1 MSSALWA
8 QQTKTPTLAQ
18 ILQRLQENVDQ
29 YQAQVPSFF
38 CDEHVVS
45 KKRPDPQHEGRIT
58 DSTFRM
64 KRDPTPDVHGKP
76 VLEESREIK
85 MVNGKPAHGEYLS
98 GPTTVTGA
106 FSGGL
111 ALVSLSQQACMRYTL
126 KPIKANDPQ
135 KPITILFTSVRPSE
149 HSEDCI
155 MQEDL
160 NGRVQIDQGTMQ
172 ITRLQF
178 HATHHHITPDIAG
191 VWDFAID
198 YTPILLEGKSFWLPA
213 KIDVKMVGDLNNY
226 VIRWSLDA
234 TYSNYHKLEVTSRI
248 LPWSEAPAP

>member
-1 MSSALWA
+1 VVSA
-8 QQTKTPTLAQ
+8 QKTETPTLEG

-29 YQAQVPSFF
+29 YQALVPSFF

-45 KKRPDPQHEGRIT
+45 KKSPDPRHESSVT
-58 DSTFRM
+58 DSTFRL
-64 KRDPTPDVHGKP
+64 KRDPTPDAHGKP
-76 VLEESREIK
+76 VLEESREVK

-111 ALVSLSQQACMRYTL
+111 ALVSFSQQACMRYTL
-126 KPIKANDPQ
+126 MPINANDPQ
-135 KPITILFTSVRPSE
+135 KPITVLFTSVLSSE

-160 NGRVQIDQGTMQ
+160 SGRVQIDPATMQ
-172 ITRLQF
+172 ITRLEFQ
-178 HATHHHITPDIAG
+178 APHHLITSDNDIAG

-198 YTPILLEGKSFWLPA
+198 YTPVLLEGKSFWMPA
-213 KIDVKMVGDLNNY
+213 RIDVKMVADLNKY

-234 TYSNYHKLEVTSRI
+234 TYSNYHKLEVISRI
-248 LPWSEAPAP
+248 LPWREAPAP